1 MKDYAKLNSEN
12 IIWKSEEEI
21 IEFDR
26 KYKKYILCILQKQNV
41 DEHNQEVLYNDILI
55 KFSQGKLEHDCRQGK
70 YETFLYQITQNA
82 ALDLFRE
89 NSRNNKRHTEITD
102 FNTAEFCD
110 FSHRNNAK
118 MEYFQLIAIETLKRL
133 CKDRSAKQEKV
144 EIFTR
149 RCFAGE
155 SVQLIADEY
164 GKTKQEISL
173 TISRLHAKYKKLFME
188 VWREMDA
195 ERMVQSNVSIEFLT
209 PIMDSSLLV
218 A

>member
-1 MKDYAKLNSEN
+1 
-12 IIWKSEEEI
+12 
-21 IEFDR
+21 
-26 KYKKYILCILQKQNV
+26 
-41 DEHNQEVLYNDILI
+41 
-55 KFSQGKLEHDCRQGK
+55 
-70 YETFLYQITQNA
+70 
-82 ALDLFRE
+82 
-89 NSRNNKRHTEITD
+89 
-102 FNTAEFCD
+102 
-110 FSHRNNAK
+110 

-188 VWREMDA
+188 VWREMA
-195 ERMVQSNVSIEFLT
+195 KREKFKAGHSCSFPQCF
-209 PIMDSSLLV
+209 SLSGFSLP
-218 A
+218 